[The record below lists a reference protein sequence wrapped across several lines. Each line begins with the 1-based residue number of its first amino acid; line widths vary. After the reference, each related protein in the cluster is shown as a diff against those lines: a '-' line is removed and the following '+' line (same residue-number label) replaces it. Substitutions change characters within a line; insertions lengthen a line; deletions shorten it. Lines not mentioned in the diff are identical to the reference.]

1 MESFGLTRWLVVL
14 AVVLIVSGAGRL
26 PKAIGAF
33 ARGMRAFRSGI
44 REDASAQ
51 TAGEQPV
58 EARPADRAGELALR

>member
-1 MESFGLTRWLVVL
+1 MESFRLTRWLVVP
-14 AVVLIVSGAGRL
+14 AVVPIVSGAGRL
-26 PKAIGAF
+26 PKAIGEF
-33 ARGMRAFRSGI
+33 ARGMRAFRGGM